1 MANMASVAYAIEG
14 PQKNLEEILGAIY
27 SAVTSEKYWTEYEA
41 CINLGFTEEELNDKR
56 LGGEI
61 SDAPILENG
70 VLRFYAEERW
80 GLQDFEELIRQKFPD
95 IKVYWTVE
103 ESGCDVYC
111 SNDKE
116 GKYFPDRFYAD
127 ICVDG
132 DYYSE
137 YFVSEDSL
145 FKWLSNITHREIN
158 SFDDIEE
165 FNSDYEDSCED
176 DENFI
181 NVHIFDVDE
190 DTEEEA

>member
-1 MANMASVAYAIEG
+1 MASVAYAIEG
-14 PQKNLEEILGAIY
+14 SEKSLEEILRAIY
-27 SAVTSEKYWTEYEA
+27 FATTEEKYWTEYEA
-41 CINLGFTEEELNDKR
+41 CINLGLTKEELEDKKLR
-56 LGGEI
+56 GEI
-61 SDAPILENG
+61 SDAPTLENG

-80 GLQDFEELIRQKFPD
+80 GLQDFEELLRQKFPD

-165 FNSDYEDSCED
+165 FNSNYEGSCED

>member
-1 MANMASVAYAIEG
+1 M
-14 PQKNLEEILGAIY
+14 
-27 SAVTSEKYWTEYEA
+27 
-41 CINLGFTEEELNDKR
+41 
-56 LGGEI
+56 
-61 SDAPILENG
+61 
-70 VLRFYAEERW
+70 FYGEERW
-80 GLQDFEELIRQKFPD
+80 GLQDFEELLRQKFPD
-95 IKVYWTVE
+95 IKVYWQVE

-158 SFDDIEE
+158 SFDDVEE
-165 FNSDYEDSCED
+165 FNSDYEGSCED

-190 DTEEEA
+190 DTEEGA